1 MVTWNIYR
9 LNRKFS
15 NFNLQ
20 VIEGKEER
28 KSDTLN
34 LSFLQGLHAGVRAE
48 GPSLHLRIQR

>member
-1 MVTWNIYR
+1 MVTWNIYS

-28 KSDTLN
+28 KSGTLN
-34 LSFLQGLHAGVRAE
+34 L
-48 GPSLHLRIQR
+48 